1 MSSNVPEMQFGD
13 LAERL
18 HRLSVNEKSS
28 EAETNAIMNMSL
40 EDLRQEQAEI
50 NAIMNMSLE
59 DLCQEKVSFGK
70 AHVGKT
76 FQEMATE
83 TKYLTWF
90 TETFANQNMSSCCD
104 LCSSTWNTSRWNL

>member
-18 HRLSVNEKSS
+18 RRLSVNEKSS

-40 EDLRQEQAEI
+40 EDLR
-50 NAIMNMSLE
+50 
-59 DLCQEKVSFGK
+59 QEKVSFGK

-90 TETFANQNMSSCCD
+90 TDTFANQNMSSCCD
-104 LCSSTWNTSRWNL
+104 LCSSIWNTSRWNL